1 MRPIYKIIAV
11 WLILG
16 GNISTARA
24 GNIEMIRDTL
34 DPLVELMNIQNWYMT
49 TTASESDLTG
59 PGTGGTFTYKYYEYS
74 NDSVTYLFTDT
85 FALKVF
91 GNRFSFETD
100 SIKLWQDYQY
110 NVLVYK
116 TDSII
121 HVRRPINFYEAI
133 FQVDLLDTSLF
144 RQVQS
149 YRAFDSAS
157 ARYII
162 FEFKNESPLI
172 RLTVKADILFHQMK
186 ELEFTMKK
194 DIVPGG
200 TAWQPPSSY
209 HNYTRVHILA
219 NTQGI
224 TNPYSTFDFDTGRV
238 IKLQNGVLV
247 PTSTYQNFEVV
258 NELDK

>member
-24 GNIEMIRDTL
+24 GSIEMVRDTL
-34 DPLVELMNIQNWYMT
+34 DPLVELMKIQDWYMAT
-49 TTASESDLTG
+49 SASESDSTG
-59 PGTGGTFTYKYYEYS
+59 QGTSATFTHKYYEYS
-74 NDSVTYLFTDT
+74 NDSVTYSLTDT
-85 FALKVF
+85 FILKVF

-100 SIKLWQDYQY
+100 SIRLWQDYQY

-149 YRAFDSAS
+149 YRVFDSAS

-172 RLTVKADILFHQMK
+172 RLTVKSDIIFYQMK

-219 NTQGI
+219 NSHVI
-224 TNPYSTFDFDTGRV
+224 TSPVFTFNFDTGRI